1 MISSLRLI
9 ILAFTF
15 SLCSCSGS
23 KSTVTDTPTVTPIK
37 FEINLLDRSKD
48 TYKVTVTPPT
58 LSEENAIYQFASTA
72 PGTYQVMDIGRY
84 VKSFKA
90 LDKNGNELETTP
102 ISTNQFQL
110 THPSKIAKIEYEIS
124 ETWDTPVSENN
135 IYLMCGT
142 SIEDDHTLINGQ
154 AVFGYFKNKQS
165 SPITIKLDYPESW
178 TVGTPLTKNSDSL
191 YFAEDYDKVVDSPI
205 LLGNLT
211 KASMNVQGT
220 NVDIFTYSKTGLIT
234 SDQVLESMEN
244 MLLSASGFL
253 NGLPVKN
260 YTFLFHFEDKTN
272 GAWEHSYSSEYIY
285 REDTWDNLEQ
295 QILEVAAH
303 EFFHVVTPLNIHSEI
318 VDQFNFI
325 TPVPSRHLWL
335 YEGTTEWASHMM
347 LFRSGLKSTND
358 YFETLSKKIMIDSKY
373 YDKKVSLEEL
383 SLTSYTKKG
392 NRQYGNIY
400 MRGALVAG
408 LIDIKLLELSHGER
422 GYIDVINDLAKEYG
436 PDTPFDDA
444 TFFETF
450 VQKTYPEIQ
459 TIIDDYI
466 INANP
471 LPIQSYYKLIGV
483 DYNPS
488 KNKFSLMATP
498 TAEQLILR
506 TKWMAPISL

>member
-1 MISSLRLI
+1 MTSVFRILI
-9 ILAFTF
+9 LSFTF
-15 SLCSCSGS
+15 ILYSCGNS
-23 KSTVTDTPTVTPIK
+23 KTAITETPNFDPVQ
-37 FEINLLDRSKD
+37 FEINLLDRSND
-48 TYKVTVTPPT
+48 TYKVTVIPPT
-58 LSEENAIYQFASTA
+58 LTKHNTIYQFASTA

-84 VKSFKA
+84 VKAFKA
-90 LDKNGNELETTP
+90 FDKNGNELDTQQ

-110 THPSKIAKIEYEIS
+110 TSPEKITKIEYQIS
-124 ETWDTPVSENN
+124 ETWDTPVSENQ

-142 SIEDDHTLINGQ
+142 SLENDHTLINGQ
-154 AVFGYFKNKQS
+154 AVFGYFKDKQNT
-165 SPITIKLDYPESW
+165 PITIKLNYPDTWS
-178 TVGTPLTKNSDSL
+178 VGTPLSQNSKGL
-191 YFAEDYDKVVDSPI
+191 YVAEDYDKVVDSPI

-211 KASMNVQGT
+211 KASMDVQGT
-220 NVDIFTYSKTGLIT
+220 KVDIYTYSKTGLIT
-234 SDQVLESMEN
+234 SNQVLKSMEN

-285 REDTWDNLEQ
+285 REDKWENVEQ

-358 YFETLSKKIMIDSKY
+358 YFKTLSRKIMVDSKY
-373 YDKKVSLEEL
+373 FDPKVSLEQL
-383 SLTSYTKKG
+383 SLTSYTKAG
-392 NRQYGNIY
+392 NKQYGNIY

-408 LIDIKLLELSHGER
+408 LIDIKLLELSNGKR

-436 PDTPFDDA
+436 PDKPFNDA
-444 TFFETF
+444 TFFDTF
-450 VQKTYPEIQ
+450 VKKTYPEIQ
-459 TIIDDYI
+459 TIIDQYI
-466 INANP
+466 VHANP
-471 LPIQSYYKLIGV
+471 LPLQEYYNKIGIT
-483 DYNPS
+483 YNPET
-488 KNKFSLMATP
+488 NTFSLNESP
-498 TAEQLILR
+498 TTTQLNLR
-506 TKWMAPISL
+506 NKWMAPISL